1 MREGHFLLRHTMYHV
16 VKSNQT
22 RFSMKITHPARDEIQ
37 LDKVLA
43 AFGSPLRLA
52 AIRKVAEEE
61 PCPCYTILPQ
71 VTKSTM
77 SHHFRILRESGIVWQ
92 HHAGRVYS
100 LTIRTEDLNIRF
112 PGLLDSILKNL
123 KTDPHTQALL
133 AAYPDALPPD
143 VETAR

>member
-1 MREGHFLLRHTMYHV
+1 MSLNEH
-16 VKSNQT
+16 QT
-22 RFSMKITHPARDEIQ
+22 RFSMKITHPARDDIQ

-92 HHAGRVYS
+92 HHTGRVYS
-100 LTIRTEDLNIRF
+100 LTLRTEDLNFRF
-112 PGLLDSILKNL
+112 PGLLDAILSNL
-123 KTDPHTQALL
+123 RTDPQTLTLL
-133 AAYPDALPPD
+133 AAYPDTLPAEAEHP
-143 VETAR
+143 VELVQK